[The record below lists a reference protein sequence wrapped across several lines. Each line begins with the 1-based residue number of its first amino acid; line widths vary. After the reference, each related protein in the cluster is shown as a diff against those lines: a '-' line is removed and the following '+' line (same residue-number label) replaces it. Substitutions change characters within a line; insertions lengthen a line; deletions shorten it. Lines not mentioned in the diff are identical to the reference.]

1 MTELECVRDSG
12 PPREEGIVRWLA
24 GGFEPLR
31 GFFVYGLLW
40 FFVALVIAGVV
51 PEQLL
56 RGLGVSTKTLTGG
69 QVFGIL
75 GLTFLLAWL
84 PFAFWARWRR
94 AGARRLFR
102 DGVLL
107 EATLV
112 SVSFQVRR
120 GVDSTK
126 VELSFASGSDARR
139 ATVYLFDHHRQL
151 AAGATIPVLFVPEYR
166 YCAVFPTDGAPTAAV
181 CRRG

>member
-24 GGFEPLR
+24 GDFEPLR
-31 GFFVYGLLW
+31 GFFVYGILW
-40 FFVALVIAGVV
+40 FFVALAIAGVV
-51 PEQLL
+51 PEQVF
-56 RGLGVSTKTLTGG
+56 RGLGLSKKTLTDG

-75 GLTFLLAWL
+75 GLTFLLAWV
-84 PFAFWARWRR
+84 PFGFWVRWRR

-107 EATLV
+107 EATM
-112 SVSFQVRR
+112 SAVSFGSRR

-126 VELSFASGSDARR
+126 VTISFVGGSDPRH
-139 ATVYLFDHHRQL
+139 ATVHLFDHHRQL
-151 AAGATIPVLFVPEYR
+151 EAGATIPVLFVPEYR
-166 YCAVFPTDGAPTAAV
+166 YCAVFPTDGAPTAGV